1 MQLAARQSMATTL
14 LESPLAAAFNHLLDG
29 EAWARA
35 RLAPFA
41 GEICEVHAAP
51 FPALRWR
58 ITDEGKLAPA
68 GETACVSLT
77 LTFGAQALPALARG
91 EDQFMRAVEVAGN
104 ARLASE
110 VLLLMRHL
118 RWDVE
123 NDLAAWVGDALAH
136 RLVRAARG
144 VAAWHREAASRVAGG
159 VMDYAVEEGRLLVRR
174 DELVRF
180 GRGLAALRDALER
193 LELRLERLER

>member
-1 MQLAARQSMATTL
+1 MQLAARLFMATTL
-14 LESPLAAAFNHLLDG
+14 LESPLAAALNHLLDG

-41 GEICEVHAAP
+41 GETCELRAAP
-51 FPALRWR
+51 FPVLRWR
-58 ITDEGKLAPA
+58 ITDEGRLAPA
-68 GETACVSLT
+68 AETANVSLT
-77 LTFGAQALPALARG
+77 LTLGAQALPALARG
-91 EDQFMRAVEVAGN
+91 EDQFMRTVEVAGN

-136 RLVRAARG
+136 RLVRTARG
-144 VAAWHREAASRVAGG
+144 LAAWHREAASRVASG

-174 DELVRF
+174 DELARF
-180 GRGLAALRDALER
+180 GRELAVLRDALER
-193 LELRLERLER
+193 LELRLERLGR